1 MESATP
7 SPGSVAPPRGR
18 IARIA
23 AREGES
29 RLPSR
34 SLLELLRQ
42 RIVPVARGCF
52 REDRR
57 GRPSYQTRAVFE
69 FRLADR
75 EVVDAEV
82 TGRLTP
88 ELRACLLAA
97 VDTLEI
103 PRFDG
108 TVAVRYPIYTAP
120 QLPPPTLT
128 LDTDV
133 ADAVDGLIDP

>member
-1 MESATP
+1 M
-7 SPGSVAPPRGR
+7 
-18 IARIA
+18 
-23 AREGES
+23 
-29 RLPSR
+29 
-34 SLLELLRQ
+34 LRQ
-42 RIVPVARGCF
+42 RIVPVARRCF

-57 GRPSYQTRAVFE
+57 GRPNYQTRAIFE

-88 ELRACLLAA
+88 ELRACLLSAIDA
-97 VDTLEI
+97 LEI

-108 TVAVRYPIYTAP
+108 TIAVRYPIYTAP
-120 QLPPPTLT
+120 ELPPPTLT

-133 ADAVDGLIDP
+133 ADAVDALTEP

>member
-1 MESATP
+1 VSTETP
-7 SPGSVAPPRGR
+7 PQGR

-34 SLLELLRQ
+34 SLLDLLRQ

-57 GRPSYQTRAVFE
+57 GRPNYQTRAVFE

-97 VDTLEI
+97 IDTLEI

-108 TVAVRYPIYTAP
+108 TVRVRYPIYTAP

-128 LDTDV
+128 LDTEV